1 MFQDACVLCKIF
13 QKSGPGPKIGEQYG
27 APFNE
32 DDWNEANGELSSF
45 AFSVPPCALESSN
58 GRLNTAGQQ
67 LAVSDNIGSS
77 LDHCSE
83 TNDKIAVGGCGT
95 TSPSVPFDTIHTQ
108 QLAEIISCFSTDL
121 LNSVSRDGS
130 LVICFTT
137 LSFVVS
143 AVQHALTPL
152 MCNYIFWGVV

>member
-1 MFQDACVLCKIF
+1 
-13 QKSGPGPKIGEQYG
+13 
-27 APFNE
+27 
-32 DDWNEANGELSSF
+32 
-45 AFSVPPCALESSN
+45 VPPCALESSN

-108 QLAEIISCFSTDL
+108 QLDEIISCFSTDL